1 MQWEATCPPLSE
13 WQYKGSN
20 VLTIL
25 LLMTNHVYHLSSIG
39 VVALNNNYIMRAPIL
54 FAINFLLPA
63 NICEPAIA
71 GPFEKKKFFAYHR

>member
-1 MQWEATCPPLSE
+1 
-13 WQYKGSN
+13 
-20 VLTIL
+20 
-25 LLMTNHVYHLSSIG
+25 MTNHVYHLSSIG